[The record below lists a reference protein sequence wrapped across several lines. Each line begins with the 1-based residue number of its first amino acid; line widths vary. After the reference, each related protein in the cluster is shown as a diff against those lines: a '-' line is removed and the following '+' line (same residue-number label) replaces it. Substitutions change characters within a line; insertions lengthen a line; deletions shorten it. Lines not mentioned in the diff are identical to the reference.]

1 MQQHVITD
9 TYIYATKKKPQLS
22 VTKLKSVLYILYEFF
37 SDVDVLYRYSKPTIL
52 KSVATISR
60 LFGLQ

>member
-1 MQQHVITD
+1 MQQHIITY

-37 SDVDVLYRYSKPTIL
+37 SDVECFVPI
-52 KSVATISR
+52 
-60 LFGLQ
+60 Q